1 MERTILNSWK
11 EIATY
16 VGRGVRTVQRYEL
29 QLGFPV
35 RRPAGMFRGS
45 VMAFSDEIDAW
56 LNRAPTHWQQV
67 VNEANDSASVIRVSF
82 DGHEGGE
89 DGSVCPLCLGT
100 GKISHSEGNR
110 VIKHAKAAES
120 SHAA

>member
-1 MERTILNSWK
+1 VERTILNSWK
-11 EIATY
+11 EIAMY

-29 QLGFPV
+29 RLGFPV

-56 LNRAPTHWQQV
+56 LNRAPTQWQQI
-67 VNEANDSASVIRVSF
+67 VNQTSDSRSVIRVSL
-82 DGHEGGE
+82 DGHHSGE
-89 DGSVCPLCLGT
+89 NTATCPLCLGS
-100 GKISHSEGNR
+100 GKIPHSDSNR
-110 VIKHAKAAES
+110 AVKHEKATEP